1 MRRYF
6 SAQVAGTCAA
16 AVGNREK
23 RNERQNRFSPRKQE
37 LLLDADHCGVP
48 QRGLFNPRMQMQC
61 SEITPPVDD
70 VNTLSGEETAR
81 LLVNAVTDYAI
92 FMLDSTGKV
101 ASWNA
106 GAERFKGYASH
117 EIIGRH
123 FSAFYTP
130 EDQATGLPARALRT
144 AASEG
149 KFEAEGWRVR
159 KDGTRFWAH
168 VVIDPVRN
176 HTGDLIGYAKIT
188 RDLTERRLAQQ
199 KLEETREALF
209 QSQKMEA
216 IGKLTGGVAHDFNNL
231 LTVVIGSLELVQK
244 RLHDDPLSAKLLKN
258 AVQAAQRGATLTQ
271 RMLAFARRQELKP
284 EVVDIPLLVRGMTD
298 LLNHSVG
305 ADVTVVTSFPAATR
319 PVMVDPNQL
328 EMAILNLAVNARDAM
343 PNGGSVT
350 IAADE
355 ETLGRDNRLGLK
367 GGSYVRLSVADD
379 GAGMDSTTLGRALEP
394 FFTTKGVGKG
404 TGLGLSMVHGVV
416 EQSGGRLFLE
426 SRVGEGTSVSLFFPV
441 REHAAE
447 AGVHPPRA
455 GDPLGFGPRPL
466 SILVVD
472 DDALVLLNTAAM
484 LEDVGHRVV
493 PAHSGREAMD
503 ILSKGGR
510 FDLLLTDQLMP
521 NMTGAELIEAVR
533 STAPTLPV
541 ALMTGYAEIPLGL
554 GRGVPRLTKPFF
566 QAQLL
571 AFVTVTAA
579 K

>member
-1 MRRYF
+1 LALVMRSLPCATVLF
-6 SAQVAGTCAA
+6 S
-16 AVGNREK
+16 
-23 RNERQNRFSPRKQE
+23 
-37 LLLDADHCGVP
+37 L
-48 QRGLFNPRMQMQC
+48 RMQMQY
-61 SEITPPVDD
+61 SEIAPPVDD
-70 VNTLSGEETAR
+70 LKTLSGEETAR

-92 FMLDSTGKV
+92 FMLDSTGRV

-117 EIIGRH
+117 EIIGQH

-130 EDQATGLPARALRT
+130 EDQATGLPARVLRT

-168 VVIDPVRN
+168 VVIDPIRN
-176 HTGDLIGYAKIT
+176 QSGELVGYAKIT

-209 QSQKMEA
+209 HSQKMEA

-244 RLHDDPLSAKLLKN
+244 RLHDDPISARLLKN
-258 AVQAAQRGATLTQ
+258 AVQAAQRGSALTQ
-271 RMLAFARRQELKP
+271 RMLAFARRQELNP
-284 EVVDIPLLVRGMTD
+284 EVVDIPTLVRGMTD

-305 ADVTVVTSFPAATR
+305 ADVAVGTSFPVATR

-350 IAADE
+350 ITVDE
-355 ETLGRDNRLGLK
+355 ETLGHHNRLGLK
-367 GGSYVRLSVADD
+367 EGSSVRLSVADD
-379 GAGMDSTTLGRALEP
+379 GAGMDSATLGRALEP

-426 SRVGEGTSVSLFFPV
+426 SRVGEGTRVNLFFPV
-441 REHAAE
+441 PEKALETSA
-447 AGVHPPRA
+447 HPPRA
-455 GDPLGFGPRPL
+455 GGPLPSASRPL
-466 SILVVD
+466 SILAVD

-484 LEDVGHRVV
+484 LEDAGHRVV
-493 PAHSGREAMD
+493 PAHSGRQALD
-503 ILSKGGR
+503 ILSKGDQ
-510 FDLLLTDQLMP
+510 FDLLLTDHLMP

-533 STAPTLPV
+533 AIAPTLPV
-541 ALMTGYAEIPLGL
+541 ALMTGYAELPRGL
-554 GRGVPRLTKPFF
+554 ERGVPRLTKPFY

-571 AFVTVTAA
+571 DFVTATAA
-579 K
+579 E

>member
-1 MRRYF
+1 M
-6 SAQVAGTCAA
+6 AVA
-16 AVGNREK
+16 VRS
-23 RNERQNRFSPRKQE
+23 R
-37 LLLDADHCGVP
+37 LDAIG
-48 QRGLFNPRMQMQC
+48 RSLSSRMQMQ
-61 SEITPPVDD
+61 SPEVVPPLDD
-70 VNTLSGEETAR
+70 LRTLSGEETAR

-92 FMLDSTGKV
+92 YMLDATGKV

-106 GAERFKGYASH
+106 GAERFKGYAAY

-123 FSAFYTP
+123 FSTFYTA
-130 EDQATGLPARALRT
+130 EDRATDLPARALRT

-176 HTGDLIGYAKIT
+176 QEGELVGYAKIT

-199 KLEETREALF
+199 RLEETREALF

-244 RLHDDPLSAKLLKN
+244 RLHNDPLSAKLLKN
-258 AVQAAQRGATLTQ
+258 AMQAAQRGSTLTQ

-284 EVVDIPLLVRGMTD
+284 EVVDIPTLVLGMTD
-298 LLNHSVG
+298 LLNHSLS
-305 ADVTVVTSFPAATR
+305 ADVAVGTNFPAAIR

-355 ETLGRDNRLGLK
+355 ETLGHHNRLGLK
-367 GGSYVRLSVADD
+367 EGSYVRLSVSDD
-379 GAGMDSTTLGRALEP
+379 GAGMDSATLERALEP

-426 SRVGEGTSVSLFFPV
+426 SRVGEGTRVSLFFPV
-441 REHAAE
+441 RENGAE
-447 AGVHPPRA
+447 TDGHPPGA
-455 GDPLGFGPRPL
+455 GDPLASASGRL
-466 SILVVD
+466 SILAVD
-472 DDALVLLNTAAM
+472 DDALVLLNTVAM
-484 LEDVGHRVV
+484 LEDAGHRVV
-493 PAHSGREAMD
+493 PAHSGRQALD
-503 ILSKGGR
+503 ILSKGDH

-521 NMTGAELIEAVR
+521 GMTGTELIEAVR
-533 STAPTLPV
+533 STAPTMAL
-541 ALMTGYAEIPLGL
+541 ALMTGYAELPLGL

-571 AFVTVTAA
+571 AFVAATAA

>member
-1 MRRYF
+1 VLF
-6 SAQVAGTCAA
+6 S
-16 AVGNREK
+16 
-23 RNERQNRFSPRKQE
+23 
-37 LLLDADHCGVP
+37 L
-48 QRGLFNPRMQMQC
+48 RMQMQY
-61 SEITPPVDD
+61 SEVAPPVDD
-70 VNTLSGEETAR
+70 LKTLSGEETAR

-92 FMLDSTGKV
+92 FMLDSTGRV

-117 EIIGRH
+117 EIIGQH

-130 EDQATGLPARALRT
+130 EDQATGLPARVLRT

-168 VVIDPVRN
+168 VVIDPIRN
-176 HTGDLIGYAKIT
+176 QSGELVGYAKIT

-209 QSQKMEA
+209 HSQKMEA

-244 RLHDDPLSAKLLKN
+244 RLHDDPISARLLKN
-258 AVQAAQRGATLTQ
+258 AVQAAQRGSALTQ
-271 RMLAFARRQELKP
+271 RMLAFARRQELNP
-284 EVVDIPLLVRGMTD
+284 EVVDIPTLVRGMTD

-305 ADVTVVTSFPAATR
+305 ADVAVGTSFPVATR

-350 IAADE
+350 ITVDE
-355 ETLGRDNRLGLK
+355 ETLGHHNRLGLK
-367 GGSYVRLSVADD
+367 EGSYVRLSVADD
-379 GAGMDSTTLGRALEP
+379 GAGMDSATLGRALEP

-426 SRVGEGTSVSLFFPV
+426 SRVGEGTRVNLFFPV
-441 REHAAE
+441 PEKALETSA
-447 AGVHPPRA
+447 HPPRA
-455 GDPLGFGPRPL
+455 GGPLPSASRPL
-466 SILVVD
+466 SILAVD

-484 LEDVGHRVV
+484 LEDAGHRVV
-493 PAHSGREAMD
+493 PAHSGRQALD
-503 ILSKGGR
+503 ILSKGDQ
-510 FDLLLTDQLMP
+510 FDLLLTDHLMP

-533 STAPTLPV
+533 AIASTLPV
-541 ALMTGYAEIPLGL
+541 ALMTGYAELPRGL
-554 GRGVPRLTKPFF
+554 ERGVPRLTKPFY

-571 AFVTVTAA
+571 DFVTATAA
-579 K
+579 E